1 MGVLTATNTLD
12 SFTAVISGPLFQ
24 GVGTNLLI
32 EETGQLIL
40 TSNEGPNVTNNF
52 LEYNRFD
59 EEAETALRAH
69 IAAKEQY
76 SFSFLHE
83 GQDYYGTINYAGYND
98 WYLIG
103 VVPSAS
109 LNEGFQTMVTVFFIT
124 VAVLVCLFT
133 FLLLRINHITFKN
146 RESIDRLAYYDELTG
161 CYNVNKFRLEAE
173 PLLAADSDYAFVI
186 LDLHDFKFIN
196 ASFGFETGDR
206 LLCHMK
212 AVLAAHLTEGELY
225 YRRYADQFGF
235 LLHTSDPDEIT
246 RRLETIMD
254 AVSAFEI
261 APGDHYPIY
270 CHCGVKIVRM
280 FSDKLDLDQ
289 VQDRASIALKKVKD
303 LHGNLCAFYDEAL
316 FTRAQRKSD
325 IEKRMNGALQNRDF
339 IAYIQPKYDLNTG
352 KVCGGEALARWRR
365 DGLLVPPG
373 DFIPVFEENGFV
385 VKLDLYM
392 LETVCRLQESWREQ
406 GYPILPLSVNQSR
419 LLFYQESY
427 LDVLRRMVKQY
438 GVTPGSIILE
448 VTESIA
454 VEDIDRIASIIVRLH
469 EIGFSVSMDDFGS
482 GYSSLNMLKELAI
495 DELKL
500 DQGFLARTGYE
511 EKSAVIMRS
520 VIRLAQELHMHT
532 VCEGVE
538 TEAQVAMLR
547 SLGCDMA
554 QGFYY
559 AKPMDA
565 GRFARLAYNK

>member
-1 MGVLTATNTLD
+1 
-12 SFTAVISGPLFQ
+12 
-24 GVGTNLLI
+24 
-32 EETGQLIL
+32 
-40 TSNEGPNVTNNF
+40 
-52 LEYNRFD
+52 
-59 EEAETALRAH
+59 
-69 IAAKEQY
+69 
-76 SFSFLHE
+76 
-83 GQDYYGTINYAGYND
+83 
-98 WYLIG
+98 
-103 VVPSAS
+103 
-109 LNEGFQTMVTVFFIT
+109 
-124 VAVLVCLFT
+124 
-133 FLLLRINHITFKN
+133 
-146 RESIDRLAYYDELTG
+146 
-161 CYNVNKFRLEAE
+161 
-173 PLLAADSDYAFVI
+173 
-186 LDLHDFKFIN
+186 
-196 ASFGFETGDR
+196 
-206 LLCHMK
+206 
-212 AVLAAHLTEGELY
+212 
-225 YRRYADQFGF
+225 
-235 LLHTSDPDEIT
+235 
-246 RRLETIMD
+246 
-254 AVSAFEI
+254 
-261 APGDHYPIY
+261 
-270 CHCGVKIVRM
+270 
-280 FSDKLDLDQ
+280 
-289 VQDRASIALKKVKD
+289 
-303 LHGNLCAFYDEAL
+303 
-316 FTRAQRKSD
+316 
-325 IEKRMNGALQNRDF
+325 
-339 IAYIQPKYDLNTG
+339 
-352 KVCGGEALARWRR
+352 
-365 DGLLVPPG
+365 
-373 DFIPVFEENGFV
+373 
-385 VKLDLYM
+385 M